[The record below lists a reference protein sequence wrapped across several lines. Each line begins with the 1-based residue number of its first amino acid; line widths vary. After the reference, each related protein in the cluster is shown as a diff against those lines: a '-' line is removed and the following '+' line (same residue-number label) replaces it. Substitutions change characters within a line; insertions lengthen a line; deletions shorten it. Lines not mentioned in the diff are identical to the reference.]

1 MKNNLNF
8 LSLWFGIIMIL
19 VVLAGAIAFTFTDF
33 MDDRLYGG
41 KRVLLTIIFA
51 GYAVYRGI
59 RIYQVLKSRKDE

>member
-41 KRVLLTIIFA
+41 KRVLLTIIFV